1 MSEETG
7 PVSVDDVL
15 AAIQQKNLA
24 QAKAHFNDVMGDKIN
39 DALDAEKVKIAN
51 VVFNNHPEES
61 EESEEEVDAP
71 EEHDVV
77 DELEDEVEDAFQE
90 AEPEAEE
97 VELDAEV
104 S

>member
-24 QAKAHFNDVMGDKIN
+24 QAKAHFNDVMGAKIN

-51 VVFNNHPEES
+51 VVFNNHS
-61 EESEEEVDAP
+61 EESEEEVEAP

-77 DELEDEVEDAFQE
+77 DELEDEIEDAFQE
-90 AEPEAEE
+90 TEAE

-104 S
+104 D

>member
-1 MSEETG
+1 MENIMSEETG

-39 DALDAEKVKIAN
+39 GALDAEKVKIAN

-61 EESEEEVDAP
+61 EEEVEAP

-77 DELEDEVEDAFQE
+77 DELEDEVDDAFKE
-90 AEPEAEE
+90 EE
-97 VELDAEV
+97 VESDAEV
-104 S
+104 D